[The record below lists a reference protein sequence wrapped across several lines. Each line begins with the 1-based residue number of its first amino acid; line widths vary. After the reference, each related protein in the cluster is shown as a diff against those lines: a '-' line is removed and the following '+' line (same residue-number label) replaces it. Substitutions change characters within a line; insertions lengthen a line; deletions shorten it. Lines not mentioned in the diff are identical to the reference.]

1 MPLEKIDLVYVI
13 ILYNSIKTVTYNI
26 ISIDSKERM
35 TTNNNKLPFMN
46 GTKVLLKKIPKYPL
60 FEGEFIKNMDITL
73 CKMILDT
80 PDIAPAENIDGFKT
94 AVYNNLKPNG
104 DLVVKHHQRYG
115 LGRFYADKNRSLIP
129 HPRSIKHTLFTYG
142 GWNDLDMVK
151 GHMSIALE
159 IFKGIL
165 DLPHIKKTVTGFD
178 DVVKKLSMF
187 YEVEGTP
194 LSNDNV
200 KWLFNMMIYGGTPD
214 GWKYELEKGGDGYES
229 KKIINFAGH
238 QPFVLAF
245 EKECQAM
252 SDIVYKNN
260 PAIVS
265 KVKKESDSLRD
276 KKNSTI
282 SYFFQIVKNHIVYSV
297 YELLVGMRIISPKK
311 CGLEMDGLNIPP
323 NGSVYDKED
332 TIKVVNNFVF
342 NDTGM
347 NIKFKFKP
355 YGESVMQGL
364 IDERRNMVIAEPI
377 MNDVIM
383 AVVEDADSFGGE
395 SSQNYKN
402 YLEFDVRTH
411 IGAVM
416 FLIKEHPNKFIWVK
430 NKTDE
435 KSKLY
440 LWTGKRWETG
450 TLEFVRFISTVGVK
464 MLEDVRVRARKDM
477 DKSNELLKIIET
489 NITWA
494 LKDFKNLSNQISI
507 INSSEAFLVNEDIKF
522 DDNKDIIGFNNGIY
536 DLIKHEFREIKYDD
550 YLTMSC
556 GYDYNPN
563 FDPET
568 MNDMLVL
575 LKSIMPDEGTRNLML
590 EVMSAGLTGRV
601 IEKFI
606 LFNGGG
612 RNGKG
617 LLDEFLQI
625 IYGDYCLIYANVSL
639 LTEKQKTGGNPELAS
654 IHNKRIVIM
663 KEPDGDEPLQN
674 SCIKSITGGGNV
686 SGRMLYSNAT
696 LVTLCLILIME
707 CNVKPKF
714 KSEPGDAEEDRV
726 VDVLLPNRFT
736 TNEEEIDNIT
746 VFRGD
751 PKYKTTEWKESHRD
765 AFLQILLNSFKNLQK
780 NNYSLTIPKV
790 VAIRTQNY
798 LNQSFPILEL
808 FNTYYEKTGLKTDI
822 LKLKDAYSVLKNT
835 DDFGDFTKEQ
845 KRKYN
850 QKFFYEFFEKHRN
863 FRSDY
868 KDRYDNVRNVLLG
881 YKKITYITEPTVV
894 EE

>member
-1 MPLEKIDLVYVI
+1 MPPEKIDLVYVI

-26 ISIDSKERM
+26 ISSDSKETM
-35 TTNNNKLPFMN
+35 SKLSFNVEPKTSILDNLTLYEKIDKTVLEKLINSSLLKTTFNNDHAGKIYQNEKQQLNAYLKSMKYGKVPVKYSKTPNNKYGRSNPAKALGLHNIRREIRHTLCVDSMVDIDVVNCHPEMLNQLCEVDKYVKNREEYFTEGMRAY
-46 GTKVLLKKIPKYPL
+46 GCSREDIKVLMIIYCYGGGIDKWITKHNIDITKCSPDAVLNDKIREIPMMKAFHDSMALINREISIKNPELCEIVLKNKKQQNKGTHNVFGTVCSFVLQEYELRVLETIYKYCIDKKIVNK
-60 FEGEFIKNMDITL
+60 GVCVL
-73 CKMILDT
+73 C
-80 PDIAPAENIDGFKT
+80 ADG
-94 AVYNNLKPNG
+94 
-104 DLVVKHHQRYG
+104 
-115 LGRFYADKNRSLIP
+115 
-129 HPRSIKHTLFTYG
+129 
-142 GWNDLDMVK
+142 
-151 GHMSIALE
+151 
-159 IFKGIL
+159 
-165 DLPHIKKTVTGFD
+165 
-178 DVVKKLSMF
+178 
-187 YEVEGTP
+187 
-194 LSNDNV
+194 
-200 KWLFNMMIYGGTPD
+200 MMIEKD
-214 GWKYELEKGGDGYES
+214 KYKTELLT
-229 KKIINFAGH
+229 IF
-238 QPFVLAF
+238 
-245 EKECQAM
+245 
-252 SDIVYKNN
+252 SDIVRREIGFDLNFT
-260 PAIVS
+260 
-265 KVKKESDSLRD
+265 KKEMISGYLDILDSSILEEEDRD
-276 KKNSTI
+276 T
-282 SYFFQIVKNHIVYSV
+282 
-297 YELLVGMRIISPKK
+297 EP
-311 CGLEMDGLNIPP
+311 
-323 NGSVYDKED
+323 KED
-332 TIKVVNNFVF
+332 EN
-342 NDTGM
+342 
-347 NIKFKFKP
+347 
-355 YGESVMQGL
+355 
-364 IDERRNMVIAEPI
+364 
-377 MNDVIM
+377 
-383 AVVEDADSFGGE
+383 
-395 SSQNYKN
+395 SQNYKR
-402 YLEFDVRTH
+402 YLEFDVRTD

-416 FLIKEHPNKFIWVK
+416 FLIKEYPNKFIWVK

-440 LWTGKRWETG
+440 SWTGKRWETG

-464 MLEDVRVRARKDM
+464 MLEDIRVRARQDM
-477 DKSNELLKIIET
+477 SKGNELLGILET
-489 NITWA
+489 NIMWA
-494 LKDFKNLSNQISI
+494 LKDFKNRSKQINI

-536 DLIKHEFREIKYDD
+536 DLIKHEFREIQYDD

-590 EVMSAGLTGRV
+590 EVMSAGLTGRA

-617 LLDEFLQI
+617 LLNEFLQL

-707 CNVKPKF
+707 CNVRPKF

-736 TNEEEIDNIT
+736 TNEDEIDNVT

-798 LNQSFPILEL
+798 LNQSFPIFEL
-808 FNTYYEKTGLKTDI
+808 FNTRYVKTGVKTDI
-822 LKLKDAYSVLKNT
+822 LKLKDAYGVLKNT
-835 DDFGDFTKEQ
+835 DEFNDFTKEQ

-863 FRSDY
+863 FRGDY
-868 KDRYDNVRNVLLG
+868 VDKCKGMTNFLRG
-881 YKKITYITEPTVV
+881 YKEIADAIVDENVVIDDNDIV